1 MVASVDAGGT
11 FPVLTVAVVAGELD
25 FLGVK
30 ASEAVS
36 EGKGRNKVLK
46 RGGHFCLGISITVM

>member
-36 EGKGRNKVLK
+36 EGKGRWEIFQEVVSETNKF
-46 RGGHFCLGISITVM
+46 RI